1 MALFGGR
8 GQVFRPA
15 ECPRLPFPCG
25 SGALPVYQCS
35 ANHCPA
41 QGPPRPTDIEKERFG
56 CRKRSFSPKLC
67 IQLVEVFAVHA
78 AMPHSC
84 LENPA
89 AARQP
94 TAICEKR
101 TARLMPEGC
110 VCQPSPGR
118 EKVNRQSGPFPGPF
132 ACSLALVEAFLAKT
146 SIITS

>member
-1 MALFGGR
+1 MPEALF
-8 GQVFRPA
+8 F
-15 ECPRLPFPCG
+15 
-25 SGALPVYQCS
+25 
-35 ANHCPA
+35 A
-41 QGPPRPTDIEKERFG
+41 QT
-56 CRKRSFSPKLC
+56 LL
-67 IQLVEVFAVHA
+67 QLVEVFAVHA

-118 EKVNRQSGPFPGPF
+118 EKVNRQSGPFSGPF
-132 ACSLALVEAFLAKT
+132 ACSLV
-146 SIITS
+146 SV